1 MIPLL
6 AFAATI
12 ELQCADVD
20 KFMDNVESV
29 RIVHMTK
36 NQKKEVREALVS
48 FATDKC
54 PIISLPSQFHP
65 YAMTLSSPPSILIF
79 LLPSR

>member
-12 ELQCADVD
+12 QFECADGANIMETIE
-20 KFMDNVESV
+20 KIK
-29 RIVHMTK
+29 IVHMSEV
-36 NQKKEVREALVS
+36 QKKEVREALVS

-54 PIISLPSQFHP
+54 HI
-65 YAMTLSSPPSILIF
+65 M
-79 LLPSR
+79 

>member
-12 ELQCADVD
+12 ELQCVDVD
-20 KFMDNVESV
+20 KFMENVESV
-29 RIVHMTK
+29 IIVHMSEG
-36 NQKKEVREALVS
+36 QRKEVREALVS

-54 PIISLPSQFHP
+54 PI
-65 YAMTLSSPPSILIF
+65 M
-79 LLPSR
+79 

>member
-20 KFMDNVESV
+20 KFMKNVESV
-29 RIVHMTK
+29 RIVHMSEV
-36 NQKKEVREALVS
+36 QRKEVREALVS

-54 PIISLPSQFHP
+54 PI
-65 YAMTLSSPPSILIF
+65 M
-79 LLPSR
+79 

>member
-12 ELQCADVD
+12 ELQCVDVD
-20 KFMDNVESV
+20 KFMENVESV

-36 NQKKEVREALVS
+36 NQKKEVREALAS
-48 FATDKC
+48 FVTERC
-54 PIISLPSQFHP
+54 PK
-65 YAMTLSSPPSILIF
+65 T
-79 LLPSR
+79 

>member
-20 KFMDNVESV
+20 KFMKNVESV

-36 NQKKEVREALVS
+36 NQKKEVREALES
-48 FATDKC
+48 FVTERC
-54 PIISLPSQFHP
+54 PESKE
-65 YAMTLSSPPSILIF
+65 SIKFIDT
-79 LLPSR
+79 

>member
-20 KFMDNVESV
+20 KFMKNVESV
-29 RIVHMTK
+29 RIVHMSEV
-36 NQKKEVREALVS
+36 QKKEVREALES
-48 FATDKC
+48 FVTERC
-54 PIISLPSQFHP
+54 PK
-65 YAMTLSSPPSILIF
+65 T
-79 LLPSR
+79 

>member
-20 KFMDNVESV
+20 KFMENVESV

-36 NQKKEVREALVS
+36 AQKKEVREALES
-48 FATDKC
+48 FVTERC
-54 PIISLPSQFHP
+54 PKSKE
-65 YAMTLSSPPSILIF
+65 SIKFIDT
-79 LLPSR
+79 

>member
-1 MIPLL
+1 MIPFL

-20 KFMDNVESV
+20 KFMENVESV

-36 NQKKEVREALVS
+36 NQKKEVREALES
-48 FATDKC
+48 FVTERC
-54 PIISLPSQFHP
+54 PK
-65 YAMTLSSPPSILIF
+65 SSIHSNSF
-79 LLPSR
+79 D